1 MARALTIFV
10 IVGGMHLTPPHL
22 QPTTDSP
29 PSVRLVADTSTAM
42 AQPSPEG
49 GPATERLSIA
59 SRLPAV
65 ETLSTTSYCQG
76 GVMADGGTTH
86 FGEVAMNTEPFGT
99 KIEMLGGMFAGD
111 IFTVE
116 DRIGWGSQLDVFQSS
131 CAAAWDYGREI
142 VPVEVLP

>member
-1 MARALTIFV
+1 MAKALTIFV
-10 IVGGMHLTPPHL
+10 IVGGMHITPPHL
-22 QPTTDSP
+22 QPTDSP
-29 PSVRLVADTSTAM
+29 PNVRIVAEHSTAT
-42 AQPSPEG
+42 AFVPSPEG
-49 GPATERLSIA
+49 GPATERLSVA

-76 GVMADGGTTH
+76 GVMADGGVTH

-99 KIEMLGGMFAGD
+99 RIEMLGGMFAGD

-131 CAAAWDYGREI
+131 CASAWEYGREI
-142 VPVEVLP
+142 IPVEVLS